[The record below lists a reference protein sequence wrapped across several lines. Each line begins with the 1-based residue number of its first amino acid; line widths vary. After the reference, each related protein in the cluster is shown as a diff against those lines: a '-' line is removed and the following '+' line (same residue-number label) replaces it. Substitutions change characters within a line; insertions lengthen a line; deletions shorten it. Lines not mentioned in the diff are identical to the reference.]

1 MGGRRPSIPP
11 VYKRMCEEYPAMKKK
26 LAVLAAAI
34 VLLAG
39 ALYVSG
45 HFEED
50 GGYAQVLQDRR
61 SQLGGQ
67 GEAGQATAADAG
79 ANSGLATTADAGTNL
94 SQAPTTNARTNSG
107 QATIPDAGTNLSRAT
122 TADAGTNSGQATTAN
137 GGANAR
143 SIGGASSA
151 LSQGGSS
158 DAGADAAAQTAAKQL
173 EEAPDFTL
181 TDLDG
186 HAVSLKDLRGKT
198 VYLNFWTT
206 WCKWCKKEMPAM
218 KRVQAS
224 YEDEKLAIVAVDI
237 GEDRDKVVSYIDKGG
252 YPFQVLLDTDKK
264 VSDLYQV
271 TSIPVSVFVNKE
283 GRVAYRKL
291 GTMKEEEM
299 RAVVE
304 SLVE

>member
-1 MGGRRPSIPP
+1 
-11 VYKRMCEEYPAMKKK
+11 MKIK
-26 LAVLAAAI
+26 LAVLVAAI

-39 ALYVSG
+39 AFYVSG

-50 GGYAQVLQDRR
+50 GGYAQVLKDRR

-67 GEAGQATAADAG
+67 GEAGQAIAAGASANSGQATTADAG
-79 ANSGLATTADAGTNL
+79 ANSGRTTTADAGT
-94 SQAPTTNARTNSG
+94 
-107 QATIPDAGTNLSRAT
+107 D
-122 TADAGTNSGQATTAN
+122 SGQATTASVGEN
-137 GGANAR
+137 SGRATTSNAGANAQ
-143 SIGGASSA
+143 SHGASSA
-151 LSQGGSS
+151 SLQGGSS
-158 DAGADAAAQTAAKQL
+158 DANADAAAQAASEQL

-218 KRVQAS
+218 KQVYSS
-224 YEDEKLAIVAVDI
+224 YEDDDLAIVAVDI
-237 GEDRDKVVSYIDKGG
+237 GEDRDKVASYIDKGG
-252 YPFQVLLDTDKK
+252 YPFQVLLDADKK
-264 VSDLYQV
+264 VSELYRV

-283 GRVAYRKL
+283 GRIAYRKL